1 MLLNVIHTSPGFQ
14 GKLNSSGPCNSFIL
28 VILQVKPSPE
38 EAMREHLFVVKVERV
53 KGLTPL
59 QSTVWGEADCYVQ
72 YTFPTQEE
80 PPAQSLDPNLLN
92 GSKQ

>member
-1 MLLNVIHTSPGFQ
+1 
-14 GKLNSSGPCNSFIL
+14 
-28 VILQVKPSPE
+28 
-38 EAMREHLFVVKVERV
+38 MREHLFVVRVERV

-92 GSKQ
+92 CSKQIAHV